1 MDGFQDIFH
10 SHFNIPIQNP
20 VLVFSFFLL
29 IIFLAPLLFR
39 RLKMPGIVGL
49 IISGLIFGPHGI
61 NLLEQNNAVEL
72 FSTIGLLYLMFL
84 AGLELDMNRFIK
96 SRNKSFVFGF
106 LTLIIPLFIS
116 FPVCYYLLGYSFN
129 ASILTA
135 SLLSAHTLIS
145 FPIVSRFKITN
156 NEVISITVGGTILAD
171 TAVLIILAFVA
182 GSYESAANHFLFRF
196 LISLIIFLLIV
207 FILVPKL
214 TRFIFSKPDIEKHMH
229 FIFVLLVVFLSAY
242 IAKLAGLEPIIGAF
256 AAGLSINKLIPRNS
270 ALRNRLEF
278 IGNSIFIPIFLIS
291 VGMLINLKG
300 LSNELDAWVVTIVML
315 IIAHLAKWLAS
326 YFTSTIFKFSKAQ
339 RDVIFGLSIAHA
351 ASALAVALVGFRL
364 GIIDDNILNGTILL
378 ILVTCLV
385 GSFVTEKAARK
396 IMLEDAIILKA
407 DQSEITQKI
416 LVPIANPDKMGALV
430 DFALI
435 INNHQH
441 KPPIIG
447 VSVVDDDEKAPEKIL
462 QARKMLEEAI
472 HHASASDQPI
482 EIITTIDRNIP
493 AGISRISK
501 ELFVT
506 EIVLGWSQKNSLS
519 DIIFGRIVDEI
530 IELSKR
536 TVFILR
542 ILKPLNV
549 YSEIKVFCPPF
560 SEADSGFN
568 KWLDRVFRLSTTLSK
583 KITFYSTYET
593 YVQIELFALKYNIVA
608 PINHNPFQGW
618 YEMADMKLDS
628 NDLGIVISPRRKS
641 IAFHPEV
648 RNIIRK
654 STRKDTVPGMIII
667 YPEI

>member
-1 MDGFQDIFH
+1 MDGFHDFFYSQF
-10 SHFNIPIQNP
+10 SIPIQNP
-20 VLVFSFFLL
+20 VLVFGIFLL

-39 RLKMPGIVGL
+39 RLKLPGIVGL
-49 IISGLIFGPHGI
+49 IISGLIIGPHGFNI
-61 NLLEQNNAVEL
+61 LERNNAVEL
-72 FSTIGLLYLMFL
+72 FSTIGLLYLMFI
-84 AGLELDMNRFIK
+84 AGLELDMNKFAK
-96 SRNKSFVFGF
+96 SRNRSLVFGF
-106 LTLIIPLFIS
+106 LTFIIPMLIG
-116 FPVCYYLLGYSFN
+116 FPVCYYLLGYN
-129 ASILTA
+129 YTASILIA
-135 SLLSAHTLIS
+135 SMFSTHTLIAY
-145 FPIVSRFKITN
+145 PIVSRLRITK
-156 NEVISITVGGTILAD
+156 NEAVSITVGGTIFTD
-171 TAVLIILAFVA
+171 TAVLIILAIIS
-182 GSYESAANHFLFRF
+182 GSYDGNSNHLWLRL
-196 LISLIIFLLIV
+196 LISSTVILSIV
-207 FILVPKL
+207 FFIIPPL
-214 TRFIFSKPDIEKHMH
+214 TRFIFSKPDIEKNMH
-229 FIFVLLVVFLSAY
+229 FIFVLMIVFLTAFL
-242 IAKLAGLEPIIGAF
+242 AKMAGLEPIIGAF
-256 AAGLSINKLIPRNS
+256 AAGLSINKLIPKNS
-270 ALRNRLEF
+270 ALMNRLEF
-278 IGNSIFIPIFLIS
+278 VGNSLFIPIFLIG
-291 VGMLINLKG
+291 VGMFVNVKA
-300 LSNELDAWVVTIVML
+300 LSAELNAWIVAITL
-315 IIAHLAKWLAS
+315 IIVAIAGKWLAAS
-326 YFTSTIFKFSKAQ
+326 LTSIIFRFSKPQ
-339 RDVIFGLSIAHA
+339 RNLIFGLSSSHA
-351 ASALAVALVGFRL
+351 AATIAVIMVGYRL
-364 GIIDDNILNGTILL
+364 GIIDGNILNGTILL

-385 GSFVTEKAARK
+385 ASFVTESAGRK
-396 IMLEDAIILKA
+396 IMQA
-407 DQSEITQKI
+407 DNIVFIPDNSQTNQKI
-416 LVPIANPDKMGALV
+416 LVPIANPDKMGTLV

-472 HHASASDQPI
+472 QHASASDQPI

-519 DIIFGRIVDEI
+519 DIIFGRTVDEI
-530 IELSKR
+530 IELSQR

-608 PINHNPFQGW
+608 PINHNPFQSW
-618 YEMADMKLDS
+618 YDMADMKLGS